1 MTPRPKRRTLAERD
15 REAIQTPPPPPQKAP
30 ARPRGLGRGMMTE
43 AKGNKTT
50 DTTAAN
56 KTSKATGTKSPKG
69 KPPRRRGAPATGR
82 VVVNIWIDRTLWA
95 QAKTLYLRAH
105 PGHEVALVEWVDD
118 IINTYLDR
126 RRGALISAP
135 AGEEGQ
141 IVKITLT
148 PATKQRIIDT
158 VEDHSL
164 HGRAISRSAVISAAL
179 RRAVADAGG
188 STVPVFQ
195 GRLPRGRRPQP

>member
-15 REAIQTPPPPPQKAP
+15 REAIQTPPQKAP
-30 ARPRGLGRGMMTE
+30 ARPRGLGRGMMT
-43 AKGNKTT
+43 ATKGNKNT
-50 DTTAAN
+50 DTTTATKPS
-56 KTSKATGTKSPKG
+56 KTGRKGTPKDS
-69 KPPRRRGAPATGR
+69 PPRRRGAPATGR
-82 VVVNIWIDRTLWA
+82 VIVNIWIDRTLWA

-118 IINTYLDR
+118 VINDYLDNR
-126 RRGALISAP
+126 AALISAP
-135 AGEEGQ
+135 MGDEGQ

-148 PATKQRIIDT
+148 PATKQRVIDT
-158 VEDHSL
+158 VEDPSL
-164 HGRAISRSAVISAAL
+164 HGRALSRSAVISAAL

-188 STVPVFQ
+188 SAVPVFQ

>member
-15 REAIQTPPPPPQKAP
+15 REAIQTPPAPPRKKAP
-30 ARPRGLGRGMMTE
+30 HPRGKQRGVHVAE
-43 AKGNKTT
+43 P
-50 DTTAAN
+50 TTA
-56 KTSKATGTKSPKG
+56 TTTTRTTKATKRKSATQ
-69 KPPRRRGAPATGR
+69 RRGAPATGR
-82 VVVNIWIDRTLWA
+82 VIVNIWIDRTLWA

-118 IINTYLDR
+118 IVNAYLDNR
-126 RRGALISAP
+126 RASISAP
-135 AGEEGQ
+135 MGDEGQ
-141 IVKITLT
+141 IVKLTLT

-158 VEDHSL
+158 VENHSL

-188 STVPVFQ
+188 SAVPVFQ

>member
-15 REAIQTPPPPPQKAP
+15 REAIQTPPAPPRKKEPH
-30 ARPRGLGRGMMTE
+30 PRGNQRGVHVAE
-43 AKGNKTT
+43 P
-50 DTTAAN
+50 TTA
-56 KTSKATGTKSPKG
+56 TTTTRTTKATKRKSATH
-69 KPPRRRGAPATGR
+69 RRGAPATGR
-82 VVVNIWIDRTLWA
+82 VIVNIWIDRTLWA

-105 PGHEVALVEWVDD
+105 PGHEVALVEWVEEV
-118 IINTYLDR
+118 INAYLDNR
-126 RRGALISAP
+126 RASISAP
-135 AGEEGQ
+135 TGDEGQ
-141 IVKITLT
+141 IVKLTLT

-164 HGRAISRSAVISAAL
+164 HGRALSRSAVISAAL

-188 STVPVFQ
+188 SAVPVFQ

>member
-1 MTPRPKRRTLAERD
+1 MTPRPRRRTLAERD
-15 REAIQTPPPPPQKAP
+15 REAIQTPPAPPRKKEPH
-30 ARPRGLGRGMMTE
+30 PRGNQRGVHVAE
-43 AKGNKTT
+43 P
-50 DTTAAN
+50 TTA
-56 KTSKATGTKSPKG
+56 TTPTRTTKATKRKSAAQ
-69 KPPRRRGAPATGR
+69 RRGAPATGR
-82 VVVNIWIDRTLWA
+82 VIVNIWIDRTLWA

-118 IINTYLDR
+118 IVNDYLDNR
-126 RRGALISAP
+126 AALISAP
-135 AGEEGQ
+135 TGDEGQ
-141 IVKITLT
+141 IVKLTLT
-148 PATKQRIIDT
+148 PATKQRVIDT

-164 HGRAISRSAVISAAL
+164 HGRALSRSAVISAAL

>member
-15 REAIQTPPPPPQKAP
+15 AQAIQTPPQKAP
-30 ARPRGLGRGMMTE
+30 SRPRGLGRGMMTA
-43 AKGNKTT
+43 AKGNKNT
-50 DTTAAN
+50 DTTAATKPS
-56 KTSKATGTKSPKG
+56 KTGRKGTPKDS
-69 KPPRRRGAPATGR
+69 PPRRRGAPATGR
-82 VVVNIWIDRTLWA
+82 VIVNIWIDRVLWA

-105 PGHEVALVEWVDD
+105 PGHEVALVEWVDNV
-118 IINTYLDR
+118 INTYLDHR
-126 RRGALISAP
+126 RDTLISTP
-135 AGEEGQ
+135 MGDEGQ

>member
-1 MTPRPKRRTLAERD
+1 MTRPKRRTLAERD
-15 REAIQTPPPPPQKAP
+15 AQAIQTPPAPPQKKAAP
-30 ARPRGLGRGMMTE
+30 TRGLQRGVLT
-43 AKGNKTT
+43 AKP
-50 DTTAAN
+50 TTA
-56 KTSKATGTKSPKG
+56 TSPTKATKSKNVAA
-69 KPPRRRGAPATGR
+69 RRRGAPPTGR
-82 VVVNIWIDRTLWA
+82 AVVNIWVDRTLWG

-105 PGHEVALVEWVDD
+105 PGHEIAMVEWVDD
-118 IINTYLDR
+118 IINAYLDH

-148 PATKQRIIDT
+148 PTTKQRIIDT

-179 RRAVADAGG
+179 RRAVATAGG

>member
-15 REAIQTPPPPPQKAP
+15 REAIQTPPAPPRKKEPH
-30 ARPRGLGRGMMTE
+30 PRGNQRGVHVAE
-43 AKGNKTT
+43 P
-50 DTTAAN
+50 TTA
-56 KTSKATGTKSPKG
+56 TTTTRTTKATKRKSATH
-69 KPPRRRGAPATGR
+69 RRGAPATGR
-82 VVVNIWIDRTLWA
+82 VIVNIWIDRTLWA

-118 IINTYLDR
+118 IVNAYLDNR
-126 RRGALISAP
+126 RASISAP
-135 AGEEGQ
+135 MGDEGQ

-148 PATKQRIIDT
+148 PATKQRVIDT

-188 STVPVFQ
+188 SAVPVFQ

>member
-15 REAIQTPPPPPQKAP
+15 REAIQAPPQKAP
-30 ARPRGLGRGMMTE
+30 ARPRGLGRGMMT
-43 AKGNKTT
+43 ATKGNEVT
-50 DTTAAN
+50 DTTTAT
-56 KTSKATGTKSPKG
+56 KSSKAGRKSSPKG

-82 VVVNIWIDRTLWA
+82 VIVNIWIDRTLWA

-105 PGHEVALVEWVDD
+105 PGHEVALVAWVEEV
-118 IINTYLDR
+118 INTYLDNR
-126 RRGALISAP
+126 RASISAP
-135 AGEEGQ
+135 MGDEGQ

-148 PATKQRIIDT
+148 PATKQRVIDT

-188 STVPVFQ
+188 SAVPAFQ

>member
-1 MTPRPKRRTLAERD
+1 MTRPKRRTLAERD
-15 REAIQTPPPPPQKAP
+15 REAIQTPPAAPQKKAAP
-30 ARPRGLGRGMMTE
+30 TRGLQRGVL
-43 AKGNKTT
+43 TT
-50 DTTAAN
+50 KPTTA
-56 KTSKATGTKSPKG
+56 TSPTKPIKATKSKSAA
-69 KPPRRRGAPATGR
+69 PRRRGAPPTGR
-82 VVVNIWIDRTLWA
+82 VVVNIRVDRALGG
-95 QAKTLYLRAH
+95 QARTLYLRAH
-105 PGHEVALVEWVDD
+105 PGHEVAMVEWVDGV
-118 IINTYLDR
+118 INAYLDR

-148 PATKQRIIDT
+148 PATRQRVIDT

>member
-15 REAIQTPPPPPQKAP
+15 REAIQAPPQKAP
-30 ARPRGLGRGMMTE
+30 ARPRGLGRGMMT
-43 AKGNKTT
+43 ATKGNEVT
-50 DTTAAN
+50 DTTTAT
-56 KTSKATGTKSPKG
+56 KSSKAGRKSSPKG

-82 VVVNIWIDRTLWA
+82 VIVNIWIDRTLWA

-105 PGHEVALVEWVDD
+105 PGHEVALVAWVEGV
-118 IINTYLDR
+118 INTYLDNR
-126 RRGALISAP
+126 RASISAP
-135 AGEEGQ
+135 MGDEGQ

-148 PATKQRIIDT
+148 PATKQRVIDT

-188 STVPVFQ
+188 SAVPVFQ

>member
-15 REAIQTPPPPPQKAP
+15 REAIQTPPAPPREKAP
-30 ARPRGLGRGMMTE
+30 HPRGNQHGVHVAE
-43 AKGNKTT
+43 P
-50 DTTAAN
+50 TTA
-56 KTSKATGTKSPKG
+56 TTTTRTTKATKRKSATQ
-69 KPPRRRGAPATGR
+69 RRGAPATGR

-105 PGHEVALVEWVDD
+105 PGHEVALVEWVEEV
-118 IINTYLDR
+118 INTYLDNR
-126 RRGALISAP
+126 AALISAP
-135 AGEEGQ
+135 TGDEGQ

-148 PATKQRIIDT
+148 PATKQRVIDT

-164 HGRAISRSAVISAAL
+164 RGRAISRSAVISAAL

-188 STVPVFQ
+188 SAVPVFQ

>member
-15 REAIQTPPPPPQKAP
+15 AQAIQTPPATPRNEIAP
-30 ARPRGLGRGMMTE
+30 ARGLQRGVLE
-43 AKGNKTT
+43 AESTTPTSPTKPNK
-50 DTTAAN
+50 AN
-56 KTSKATGTKSPKG
+56 KRKDVA
-69 KPPRRRGAPATGR
+69 PRRRGAPATDR
-82 VVVNIWIDRTLWA
+82 VIVNIWVDRTLWG

-105 PGHEVALVEWVDD
+105 PGHEVALVEWVEEV
-118 IINTYLDR
+118 INTYLDNR
-126 RRGALISAP
+126 RAALISAP
-135 AGEEGQ
+135 TGGEGQ

-148 PATKQRIIDT
+148 PVTKQRVIDT

-188 STVPVFQ
+188 SAVPVFQ

>member
-15 REAIQTPPPPPQKAP
+15 REAIQTPPAPPRKKEPH
-30 ARPRGLGRGMMTE
+30 PRGNQRGVHVAE
-43 AKGNKTT
+43 P
-50 DTTAAN
+50 TTA
-56 KTSKATGTKSPKG
+56 TTPTRTTKATKRKSAAQ
-69 KPPRRRGAPATGR
+69 RRGAPATGR
-82 VVVNIWIDRTLWA
+82 VIVNIWIDRTLWA

-118 IINTYLDR
+118 IVNAYLDSR
-126 RRGALISAP
+126 AALISAP
-135 AGEEGQ
+135 MGDEGQ

-158 VEDHSL
+158 VENHSL

-188 STVPVFQ
+188 SAVPVFQ

>member
-1 MTPRPKRRTLAERD
+1 MSARPRRRTLAERD
-15 REAIQTPPPPPQKAP
+15 REAIQTPPASPQKAP
-30 ARPRGLGRGMMTE
+30 ARPRGLGRGVPALIKATKNNNATSATKPSK
-43 AKGNKTT
+43 AKGKR
-50 DTTAAN
+50 
-56 KTSKATGTKSPKG
+56 SPKDSS
-69 KPPRRRGAPATGR
+69 PRRRGAPATGR
-82 VVVNIWIDRTLWA
+82 VVVNIWVDRTLWG

-105 PGHEVALVEWVDD
+105 PGHEVAMVEWVDGV
-118 IINTYLDR
+118 INAYLDR

-148 PATKQRIIDT
+148 PATRQRVIDT

>member
-15 REAIQTPPPPPQKAP
+15 REAIQTPPAPPQKAP
-30 ARPRGLGRGMMTE
+30 ARPRGLGRGMMTS
-43 AKGNKTT
+43 AKGNEVT
-50 DTTAAN
+50 DATTAT
-56 KTSKATGTKSPKG
+56 KSSKAGRKGSPKG

-118 IINTYLDR
+118 IINTYLDNR
-126 RRGALISAP
+126 RAALISAP
-135 AGEEGQ
+135 MGDEGQ

-148 PATKQRIIDT
+148 PATRQRVIDT

-164 HGRAISRSAVISAAL
+164 RGRAISRSAVISAAL

-188 STVPVFQ
+188 STVPAFQ

>member
-1 MTPRPKRRTLAERD
+1 MTRPKRRTLAERD
-15 REAIQTPPPPPQKAP
+15 REAIQTPPASPQKAP
-30 ARPRGLGRGMMTE
+30 ARPRGLGRGVPALIKATKNNN
-43 AKGNKTT
+43 ATKP
-50 DTTAAN
+50 
-56 KTSKATGTKSPKG
+56 SKAGRKGTTKDS
-69 KPPRRRGAPATGR
+69 PPRRRGAPATGR
-82 VVVNIWIDRTLWA
+82 VIVNIWIDRVLWA
-95 QAKTLYLRAH
+95 QARTLYLRAH

>member
-15 REAIQTPPPPPQKAP
+15 AQAIQTSPAPPRKKAP
-30 ARPRGLGRGMMTE
+30 RPRGLQRGVLE
-43 AKGNKTT
+43 AKS
-50 DTTAAN
+50 TTA
-56 KTSKATGTKSPKG
+56 TTPTRTTKATKRKSAAQ
-69 KPPRRRGAPATGR
+69 RRGAPATGR
-82 VVVNIWIDRTLWA
+82 VIVNIWIDRTLWA

-118 IINTYLDR
+118 IVNDYLDNR
-126 RRGALISAP
+126 AALISAP
-135 AGEEGQ
+135 TGDEGQ
-141 IVKITLT
+141 IVKLTLT
-148 PATKQRIIDT
+148 PATKQRVIDT

-179 RRAVADAGG
+179 RRAGG
-188 STVPVFQ
+188 SAVPVFQ

>member
-15 REAIQTPPPPPQKAP
+15 REAIQTPPAPPRKEAP
-30 ARPRGLGRGMMTE
+30 RPRGLQRGVLE
-43 AKGNKTT
+43 AKS
-50 DTTAAN
+50 TTA
-56 KTSKATGTKSPKG
+56 TTPTRTTKATKRKSAAQ
-69 KPPRRRGAPATGR
+69 RRGAPATGR
-82 VVVNIWIDRTLWA
+82 VIVNIWIDRTLWA

-118 IINTYLDR
+118 IVNAYLDNR
-126 RRGALISAP
+126 AALISAP
-135 AGEEGQ
+135 TGDEGQ
-141 IVKITLT
+141 IVKLTLT
-148 PATKQRIIDT
+148 PATKQRVIDT

-164 HGRAISRSAVISAAL
+164 HGRALSRSAVISAAL

>member
-15 REAIQTPPPPPQKAP
+15 AQAIQTPPAPPRKEAP
-30 ARPRGLGRGMMTE
+30 RPRGLQRGVLE
-43 AKGNKTT
+43 AKSTTATTPTRTTKTT
-50 DTTAAN
+50 KRKSAAQ
-56 KTSKATGTKSPKG
+56 
-69 KPPRRRGAPATGR
+69 RRGAPATGR
-82 VVVNIWIDRTLWA
+82 VIVNIWIDRTLWA

-118 IINTYLDR
+118 VINDYLDNR
-126 RRGALISAP
+126 RAALISAP
-135 AGEEGQ
+135 TGDEGQ
-141 IVKITLT
+141 IVKLTLT

-158 VEDHSL
+158 VEDHAL

-179 RRAVADAGG
+179 RRAVANAGG
-188 STVPVFQ
+188 SAVPAFQ

>member
-1 MTPRPKRRTLAERD
+1 MTPRPRRRTLAERD
-15 REAIQTPPPPPQKAP
+15 AQAIQTPPPPPQNAP
-30 ARPRGLGRGMMTE
+30 ARPRGLGRGMMTPP
-43 AKGNKTT
+43 KGNKDT
-50 DTTAAN
+50 DTTAAT
-56 KTSKATGTKSPKG
+56 KSSKAGRKGAPKDS
-69 KPPRRRGAPATGR
+69 PPRRRGAPATGR
-82 VVVNIWIDRTLWA
+82 VIVDIWIDRTLWA

-118 IINTYLDR
+118 IIVAYLNHR
-126 RRGALISAP
+126 REALISSP
-135 AGEEGQ
+135 MGDEGQ

-148 PATKQRIIDT
+148 PATKQRVIDT

-164 HGRAISRSAVISAAL
+164 RGRAISRSAVISAAL

-188 STVPVFQ
+188 SAVPAFQ

>member
-15 REAIQTPPPPPQKAP
+15 AQAIQTPPAPPRDKEPH
-30 ARPRGLGRGMMTE
+30 PRGLQRGLTAE
-43 AKGNKTT
+43 PATPTSPTKPIKTT
-50 DTTAAN
+50 
-56 KTSKATGTKSPKG
+56 KRKSG
-69 KPPRRRGAPATGR
+69 VTRRRGAPATGR
-82 VVVNIWIDRTLWA
+82 VIVNIWIDRNLWA

-118 IINTYLDR
+118 VINDYLDNR
-126 RRGALISAP
+126 RASISAP
-135 AGEEGQ
+135 TGDEGQ
-141 IVKITLT
+141 IVKLTLT

-188 STVPVFQ
+188 SAVPVFQ

>member
-15 REAIQTPPPPPQKAP
+15 AQAIQTPPAPPREKVPH
-30 ARPRGLGRGMMTE
+30 PRGLQRGL
-43 AKGNKTT
+43 
-50 DTTAAN
+50 TAEPATH
-56 KTSKATGTKSPKG
+56 TSPTKPIKATKRKSG
-69 KPPRRRGAPATGR
+69 ASRRPGAPATGR
-82 VVVNIWIDRTLWA
+82 VIVNIWIDRTLWA

-105 PGHEVALVEWVDD
+105 PGHEVALVEWVEEV
-118 IINTYLDR
+118 INTYLDNR
-126 RRGALISAP
+126 RASISAP
-135 AGEEGQ
+135 MGDEGQ

-148 PATKQRIIDT
+148 PATKQRVIDT

-188 STVPVFQ
+188 SAVPVFQ

>member
-1 MTPRPKRRTLAERD
+1 M
-15 REAIQTPPPPPQKAP
+15 I
-30 ARPRGLGRGMMTE
+30 
-43 AKGNKTT
+43 
-50 DTTAAN
+50 
-56 KTSKATGTKSPKG
+56 
-69 KPPRRRGAPATGR
+69 
-82 VVVNIWIDRTLWA
+82 VNIWIDRTLWA

-118 IINTYLDR
+118 IVNAYLDNR
-126 RRGALISAP
+126 AALISAP
-135 AGEEGQ
+135 TGDEGQ
-141 IVKITLT
+141 IVKLTLT
-148 PATKQRIIDT
+148 PATKQRVIDT

-188 STVPVFQ
+188 SAVPTFQ

>member
-15 REAIQTPPPPPQKAP
+15 REAIQTPPAPPQKAP
-30 ARPRGLGRGMMTE
+30 ARPRGLGRGMMTA
-43 AKGNKTT
+43 AKGNEVTNT
-50 DTTAAN
+50 TTA
-56 KTSKATGTKSPKG
+56 TKSSTAGREGSPKG

-82 VVVNIWIDRTLWA
+82 VIVNIWIDRTLWA

-118 IINTYLDR
+118 VIVAYLDNR
-126 RRGALISAP
+126 AALISSP
-135 AGEEGQ
+135 MGDEGQ

-158 VEDHSL
+158 VENHSL

-188 STVPVFQ
+188 STVPTFQ

>member
-15 REAIQTPPPPPQKAP
+15 AQAIQTPPAPPRTSTPRPQGKQRGILAANPTTATKTTKATKRKSATRLRG
-30 ARPRGLGRGMMTE
+30 ARP
-43 AKGNKTT
+43 
-50 DTTAAN
+50 
-56 KTSKATGTKSPKG
+56 
-69 KPPRRRGAPATGR
+69 TGR
-82 VVVNIWIDRTLWA
+82 AIVNIWVDRTLWA

-105 PGHEVALVEWVDD
+105 PGHEVAMVEWVEEVV
-118 IINTYLDR
+118 NTYLDNR
-126 RRGALISAP
+126 KAALISAP
-135 AGEEGQ
+135 TGDEGQ

-179 RRAVADAGG
+179 RRAVAAAGG
-188 STVPVFQ
+188 HDVPAFQ

>member
-15 REAIQTPPPPPQKAP
+15 REAIQTPPTPPRKKEPH
-30 ARPRGLGRGMMTE
+30 PRGLQRGALVTE
-43 AKGNKTT
+43 PITP
-50 DTTAAN
+50 
-56 KTSKATGTKSPKG
+56 TSPTKPIKATKRKNVAA
-69 KPPRRRGAPATGR
+69 RRRGAPPTGR
-82 VVVNIWIDRTLWA
+82 AVVNIWIARALWG

-105 PGHEVALVEWVDD
+105 PGHEVAMVEWVDGV
-118 IINTYLDR
+118 INAYLDR

-148 PATKQRIIDT
+148 PATRQRVIDT
-158 VEDHSL
+158 VEEHSL

-188 STVPVFQ
+188 GTVPVFQ

>member
-15 REAIQTPPPPPQKAP
+15 REDIQTPPAPPRKEAP
-30 ARPRGLGRGMMTE
+30 RPRGLQRGVLE
-43 AKGNKTT
+43 AKSTTATTPTRTTKTT
-50 DTTAAN
+50 KRKSAAQ
-56 KTSKATGTKSPKG
+56 
-69 KPPRRRGAPATGR
+69 RRGAPATGR

-118 IINTYLDR
+118 IVNAYLDNR
-126 RRGALISAP
+126 AALISAP
-135 AGEEGQ
+135 TGDEGQ
-141 IVKITLT
+141 IVKLTLT
-148 PATKQRIIDT
+148 PATKQRVIDT

-164 HGRAISRSAVISAAL
+164 HGRALSRSAVISAAL